1 MKNNATRL
9 MCWIVV
15 DSYLSNVTFLSPHF
29 LFLLSFTLRNNYLSG
44 SNLRGES
51 CCVFKQLIASHTHL
65 HHPVTPPVPMAPFY
79 RITFHQFSSA
89 EITMTGKNQWP
100 GCRNKL
106 GSISFQPSPFRF
118 LNSVQRCKAVVG
130 RGVQKYLIFC
140 VDNLVKFNVTWS
152 FSCTHT

>member
-15 DSYLSNVTFLSPHF
+15 DSYLSNVTFLSHHF

-51 CCVFKQLIASHTHL
+51 WCVFKQLIASHTLL

-89 EITMTGKNQWP
+89 EITMTGNNQCGIEWEWHP
-100 GCRNKL
+100 TCRNKL
-106 GSISFQPSPFRF
+106 VSISFNPSQFSFRWTF
-118 LNSVQRCKAVVG
+118 LAPADRSE
-130 RGVQKYLIFC
+130 RGC
-140 VDNLVKFNVTWS
+140 VFFKVFSIQCRILGLV
-152 FSCTHT
+152 